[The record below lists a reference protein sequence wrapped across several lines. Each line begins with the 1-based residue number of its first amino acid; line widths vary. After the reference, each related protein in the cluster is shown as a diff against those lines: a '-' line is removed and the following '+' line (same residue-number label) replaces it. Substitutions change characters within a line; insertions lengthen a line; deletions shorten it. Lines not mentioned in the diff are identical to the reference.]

1 MKLFVCPLVEK
12 WTQGEEVGSP
22 TEEVEDLINKEEEEE
37 EIGKEEP
44 GSGMTGMISTLIL
57 DPLISAGVNLYW
69 RNI

>member
-1 MKLFVCPLVEK
+1 M
-12 WTQGEEVGSP
+12 GSP

-57 DPLISAGVNLYW
+57 DPLISAGVNLY
-69 RNI
+69 